1 MNKQSF
7 RASTYLRYIKSRKTI
22 QYIHSPFLFN
32 LMQVVFDDTK
42 SKWPSSFYEIENL
55 RKQLRSDA
63 EKIYYEDYGAGGDI
77 QKEKELTVGS
87 IAAKALKQAKYARF
101 LYRLAMY
108 SKSVNLIELG
118 TSLGITTS
126 YLAVGNDQ
134 AKVISVEADESIQ
147 NIAKRNWKELSLTNI
162 RSYRF
167 DLNTWWFLLS
177 SEMKQIDFLF
187 VDANHRKEAM
197 IRYYLQ
203 ALPFIHENS
212 VVVFDDI
219 HWDEETFEA
228 WNILRKRKEVTLSFD
243 IYQMGILFFDKNL
256 SKENFTLKY

>member
-7 RASTYLRYIKSRKTI
+7 RASTYLRYIKSRRTI
-22 QYIHSPFLFN
+22 QYIHSPFLYN
-32 LMQVVFDDTK
+32 LMQVVFDDAR

-55 RKQLRSDA
+55 RKQLRNNTERIS
-63 EKIYYEDYGAGGDI
+63 YEDYGAGGDI

-87 IAAKALKQAKYARF
+87 IAGKALKQAKYARF
-101 LYRLAMY
+101 LHRLALHTQ
-108 SKSVNLIELG
+108 SVNLVELG

-126 YLAVGNDQ
+126 YLAVGNNQ

-147 NIAKRNWKELSLTNI
+147 NIAKRNWKALSLTNI
-162 RSYRF
+162 KSYRF
-167 DLNTWWFLLS
+167 DLNRSWFLLS
-177 SEMKQIDFLF
+177 SEMKQIDLLF

-203 ALPFIHENS
+203 SLPFIHDKS

-219 HWDEETFEA
+219 CWDEATYEA
-228 WNILRKRKEVTLSFD
+228 WNILRNRKEVTLSFD
-243 IYQMGILFFDKNL
+243 IFQLGVLFFDKNL
-256 SKENFTLKY
+256 SKEHYTLKY